1 MRADRAWD
9 VPGYDVHELLGFGT
23 AGEVWRARHRSS
35 GATVA
40 LRRVEGGN
48 RGAVAQIRA
57 QATVVRSLPTG
68 HLVRL
73 RTTTRAGRDDVLVLD
88 DATGGSLAS
97 LLLRRGSLQPGEV
110 VTVLAPL
117 AQALGQAH
125 EHDLVHGRVSATTV
139 LLTAEGKP
147 LLDGL
152 GLSSLY
158 DADDSHDPT
167 GGLGS
172 SADVWALGALGRL
185 LLTGAAPDSAPVGAL
200 GSLAPRAPLPLVQAL
215 EAALAF
221 DATTRPSARDL
232 AAALLASC
240 PALPIE
246 GIVAASDPVPGGRR
260 WVGVVAGL
268 AALRVGAP
276 TRRLLVGAG
285 GLAALALVIGVGWAW
300 GRQIADRP
308 AFVQAAGIRSVP
320 RPFDSRTA
328 TTVGAT
334 GWSEVLQRLDS
345 IRARAFSQADARL
358 LSDVYAA
365 DSAALATDAAAIRG
379 LAQARRTAVGVE
391 HEVHKVVPVQLA
403 DDRVEL
409 RVQEVLGAF
418 TVRDAAGAV
427 LDAQPATRLVTHS
440 VVLVRAHRGWVIGE
454 VRLA

>member
-23 AGEVWRARHRSS
+23 AGEVWRARHRGS

-57 QATVVRSLPTG
+57 QATVVRSLPTA

-88 DATGGSLAS
+88 DARGGSLAS
-97 LLLRRGSLQPGEV
+97 LLLRRGALQAGEV
-110 VTVLAPL
+110 VTALAPL
-117 AQALGQAH
+117 AEALGQAH
-125 EHDLVHGRVSATTV
+125 AHDLVHGRVSATTV

-152 GLSSLY
+152 GLSGLY

-172 SADVWALGALGRL
+172 SADVWALGALGHL
-185 LLTGAAPDSAPVGAL
+185 LLTGAAPGSSPGQAL
-200 GSLAPRAPLPLVQAL
+200 GTLAPLAPLPLVQAL
-215 EAALAF
+215 ETALAF
-221 DATTRPSARDL
+221 DATTRPGATDL

-246 GIVAASDPVPGGRR
+246 GIVASADLIPHGKRPLT
-260 WVGVVAGL
+260 GVATGV
-268 AALRVGAP
+268 AALRDGAP
-276 TRRLLVGAG
+276 RRLLVGAA
-285 GLAALALVIGVGWAW
+285 GLAVLALVIAVGWVW

-308 AFVQAAGIRSVP
+308 ALVQAAPVAAMSWG
-320 RPFDSRTA
+320 
-328 TTVGAT
+328 
-334 GWSEVLQRLDS
+334 EVLQRLDS
-345 IRARAFSQADARL
+345 TRARAFAQADPRL
-358 LSDVYAA
+358 LTGVYAA
-365 DSAALATDAAAIRG
+365 DSPALATDAAAVRG

-391 HEVHKVVPVQLA
+391 HEVRLVVPVRLA
-403 DDRVEL
+403 ADRVEL
-409 RVQEVLGAF
+409 RVQEVLGAL
-418 TVRDAAGAV
+418 TVRDATGAV
-427 LDAQPATRLVTHS
+427 LAAQPAARLVTHV
-440 VVLVRAHRGWVIGE
+440 VVLVRGNHGWVIGQ
-454 VRLA
+454 VRSA